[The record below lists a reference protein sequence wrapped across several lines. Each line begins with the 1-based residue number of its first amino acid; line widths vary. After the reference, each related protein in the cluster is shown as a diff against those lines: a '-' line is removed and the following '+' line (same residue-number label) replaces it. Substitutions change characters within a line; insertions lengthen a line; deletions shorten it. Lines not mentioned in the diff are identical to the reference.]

1 MTQALQSREGPGSV
15 SVPSLQEEREHSPG
29 DDWNGQLVHH
39 IHLAIEQLRT
49 ALGVVTD
56 LNTANHLL
64 YFAWHL
70 QEQIPPGGTPPVLR
84 ASESA
89 EQIVSA
95 NHTALAEQRARIARD
110 AHTLV

>member
-1 MTQALQSREGPGSV
+1 MTQALRSREEPGSV
-15 SVPSLQEEREHSPG
+15 SVPSSQEEREHSPG

-39 IHLAIEQLRT
+39 IRLAIEQLSA
-49 ALGVVTD
+49 ALGVVND

-70 QEQIPPGGTPPVLR
+70 QEQIPPGGTPLILR

-95 NHTALAEQRARIARD
+95 NRAALAEQRARIARA
-110 AHTLV
+110 AH